1 MISPAS
7 SLLIAVTGG
16 SGAGKGWFTERLCRL
31 LGERAGCVQL
41 DSFYLDRSHLSFLQR
56 TRINYDSP
64 DAIDWDWLE
73 RALGDCRA
81 GVATSLP
88 AYDFATYTRKTERRA
103 LVPRP
108 VIFVDGLWLL
118 RRPSLRALFDLSIYL
133 DTPGD
138 LRCARRLAR
147 DVAERGYT
155 EEAIARRLRA
165 AVLPMHARYVE
176 PQKRHADIVLA
187 QPFREAELSALSARL
202 WSLLRD
208 AEVLAPWQADTFRDE
223 LFSLLSHHEYC
234 H

>member
-1 MISPAS
+1 MSRPAS
-7 SLLIAVTGG
+7 SLLVAVTGG

-31 LGERAGCVQL
+31 LGEQAGSVQL
-41 DSFYLDRSHLSFLQR
+41 DNFYLDRSHLSFFQR

-64 DAIDWDWLE
+64 DAIDWEWVE
-73 RALGDCRA
+73 RTLRDCRA

-88 AYDFATYTRKTERRA
+88 AYDFATYTRRAERRA

-147 DVAERGYT
+147 DVNERGYT

-165 AVLPMHARYVE
+165 AVLPMHSRYVE

-187 QPFREAELSALSARL
+187 QPFRDAELAALSARL
-202 WSLLRD
+202 WTLLRD
-208 AEVLAPWQADTFRDE
+208 AELLAPWQTETFREE
-223 LFSLLSHHEYC
+223 LHSLLSHHEYC